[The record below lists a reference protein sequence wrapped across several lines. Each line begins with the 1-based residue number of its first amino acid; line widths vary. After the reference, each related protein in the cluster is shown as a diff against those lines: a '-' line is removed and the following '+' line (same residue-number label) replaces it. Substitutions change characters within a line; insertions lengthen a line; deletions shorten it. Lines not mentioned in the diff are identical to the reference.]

1 LSLVAHL
8 QCFTNLELKIV
19 THNSQRHLPTP
30 VLAVTA
36 IIVVAT
42 IVFVAL
48 GWMPLINAV
57 LLLPFAIGL
66 YYLTTIAGS
75 RRALIAA
82 ILVPTVLIGFFVAIF
97 RPKGFSY
104 PLIWNPGALYEG
116 GEPFS
121 LYVNLSKAIG
131 GYLVVIWLGLGLRHH
146 RSTLVGEQSL
156 LSQMVVALVGTC
168 AILFTAFTFY
178 GVGWKPKIPD
188 GILYFVLVN
197 LMVTVLAEEAF
208 FRLLLQSQ
216 IERFF
221 KNKRIG
227 ICVGIVIASLLF
239 ALAHAGATE
248 MVFFLFLFAG
258 FVYAAVYA
266 WTRNLLASIVA
277 HFGVNIVHIMLL
289 EYPL

>member
-1 LSLVAHL
+1 MTDNLRQYLPAPLLLV
-8 QCFTNLELKIV
+8 C
-19 THNSQRHLPTP
+19 
-30 VLAVTA
+30 A
-36 IIVVAT
+36 IIALVT
-42 IVFVAL
+42 ILFVTL
-48 GWMPLINAV
+48 DWMPLINAV

-66 YYLTTIAGS
+66 YGLATISDS

-146 RSTLVGEQSL
+146 RSMLVGEQSL

-221 KNKRIG
+221 NNKRIG
-227 ICVGIVIASLLF
+227 ICVGAVVASVLF
-239 ALAHAGATE
+239 AFAHAGATG

-258 FVYAAVYA
+258 FIYAAVYA
-266 WTRNLLASIVA
+266 WTRSLLASVAA
-277 HFGVNIVHIMLL
+277 HFGVNIAHIMLL
-289 EYPL
+289 KYPL